1 MDDIAKY
8 LTDEQFKDYLTF
20 RLYENFVARGATLDG
35 KLQMRRA
42 VELYEH
48 MKKLQREPK
57 HD

>member
-42 VELYEH
+42 VELYKH
-48 MKKLQREPK
+48 MKNLQNGE
-57 HD
+57 